1 MRAAGPSYGGRKA
14 RSARG
19 GRIVCSRA
27 NSWPSRSASAGRPA
41 SSAGSRVIGRPAAL
55 PATRRITK
63 NGRPSTALSA
73 QAKSGSG
80 TVTPAAKAARST
92 ANSSTRPRLD
102 GTPVAASVR
111 STRRCEPA
119 RMPPSKLAS
128 MPQFSWIAPP
138 ASNPIRAISTAAA
151 PLASRRK
158 SPSARCRSASPVS
171 DRGNAVAAIDRDAR
185 AGDVGAGGRA
195 QKQERPAEIRDLPDP
210 LHRHPRRQLQS
221 GLALKE
227 IAVEIGHHVA
237 GRYRVDEDV
246 IPRQLHRHRAV
257 EVQHTCFR
265 SKIGGDSCDRAEAQH
280 RGNVDDAPAPLLPNE
295 VMGELARH
303 QPGALEVGV
312 DDVVPIFLG
321 VLEKRLRHHDPG
333 IVDQHRQPPERGF
346 DSAERGG
353 TCLPVVCDITSQTS
367 IAAALGAVET
377 TFGRL
382 SVLVNNAG
390 VVVSKPF
397 FEHTEEDWDH
407 VVDTNLKGAWL
418 MAREFAH
425 HLVGKK
431 RGGRIVN
438 IASVLSFRT
447 IARVPSYL
455 AAKAGV
461 LHLNGAMAMELARYD
476 ILVNAIAPGYVVT
489 DFNRDFL
496 ESEAGLKL
504 AARVPM
510 KRVGQV
516 ADLGGALLFLCSPA
530 SAYITGACISVDGG
544 HGVAA
549 I

>member
-1 MRAAGPSYGGRKA
+1 MTELPSFSVAGEVALVTG
-14 RSARG
+14 
-19 GRIVCSRA
+19 
-27 NSWPSRSASAGRPA
+27 A
-41 SSAGSRVIGRPAAL
+41 SSGIGLHLAEVLALAGAKVAL
-55 PATRRITK
+55 
-63 NGRPSTALSA
+63 
-73 QAKSGSG
+73 
-80 TVTPAAKAARST
+80 AARRT
-92 ANSSTRPRLD
+92 DRLEQ
-102 GTPVAASVR
+102 A
-111 STRRCEPA
+111 C
-119 RMPPSKLAS
+119 
-128 MPQFSWIAPP
+128 
-138 ASNPIRAISTAAA
+138 
-151 PLASRRK
+151 
-158 SPSARCRSASPVS
+158 
-171 DRGNAVAAIDRDAR
+171 AAIR
-185 AGDVGAGGRA
+185 
-195 QKQERPAEIRDLPDP
+195 
-210 LHRHPRRQLQS
+210 
-221 GLALKE
+221 
-227 IAVEIGHHVA
+227 
-237 GRYRVDEDV
+237 
-246 IPRQLHRHRAV
+246 
-257 EVQHTCFR
+257 
-265 SKIGGDSCDRAEAQH
+265 
-280 RGNVDDAPAPLLPNE
+280 
-295 VMGELARH
+295 
-303 QPGALEVGV
+303 
-312 DDVVPIFLG
+312 
-321 VLEKRLRHHDPG
+321 
-333 IVDQHRQPPERGF
+333 
-346 DSAERGG
+346 ERGG

-455 AAKAGV
+455 AAKAGL